1 MALYHIHNSGKHMNK
16 KAADNF
22 QIKTKNCGE
31 IEMKSF
37 SCTSENTKL

>member
-16 KAADNF
+16 KAADK
-22 QIKTKNCGE
+22 IKSCGE

-37 SCTSENTKL
+37 SCTLENTKLSRAR